1 MAFFFFLIGLYAS
14 IFPSE
19 VMARE
24 TVREPMNGA
33 PAIIEANRLM
43 EEELKLAARP
53 QIYMVLDLAAHVI
66 LIKSRGI
73 ELHRLPIA
81 AWRQVG
87 EGSLTGVFRLRARPS
102 VNRPKAAPPDSADTG
117 VTAIELQHM
126 PDRYDVVFDPGLIL
140 SVGQSARERPWTWVR
155 GLVEEWW
162 IRFSGLLGMAVVA
175 DGVTAARI
183 HLTLAQEVA
192 QSLAW
197 TMTDGMPLIIGRTAL
212 PS

>member
-1 MAFFFFLIGLYAS
+1 MAFFLLLIGLYAS
-14 IFPSE
+14 IVPSSA
-19 VMARE
+19 VARE
-24 TVREPMNGA
+24 TVREGIEDA
-33 PAIIEANRLM
+33 TAIIEANRLL

-53 QIYMVLDLAAHVI
+53 QIYLVLDLAAQVI

-87 EGSLTGVFRLRARPS
+87 EGSLTGIFRLRARPS
-102 VNRPKAAPPDSADTG
+102 VNRPKAAPADNTNAT

-126 PDRYDVVFDPGLIL
+126 PDQYDLVFDPGVII
-140 SVGQSARERPWTWVR
+140 SVGQSVRERPWPWVR
-155 GLVEEWW
+155 GNVEEWW
-162 IRFSGLLGMAVVA
+162 RRLSGMLGMKVDAESITAV
-175 DGVTAARI
+175 RI
-183 HLTLAQEVA
+183 HLTVAQEVA

-197 TMTDGMPLIIGRTAL
+197 TMTDGMPLIIGRAAL